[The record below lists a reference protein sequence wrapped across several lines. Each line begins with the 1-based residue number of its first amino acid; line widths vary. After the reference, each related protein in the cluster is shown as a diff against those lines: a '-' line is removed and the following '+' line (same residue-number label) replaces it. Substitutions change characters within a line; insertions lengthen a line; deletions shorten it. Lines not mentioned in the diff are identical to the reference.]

1 MNNSKAAIVVSQII
15 EKIEFIVGVVAVI
28 FWGLCD
34 IMNIVDPI
42 EGMSPVGFEI
52 FLLIM
57 TALNVWLIIKARERK
72 KMRLEFK
79 KYVAHLSVDTS
90 GNIQNLAVATGT
102 SVDVVKKNL
111 NFMIKKKFFPNAY
124 IDVQNDCIVLPSVQQ
139 KTQVQAASTI
149 NVANVTQKAIEYV
162 TCNCPN
168 CGGINKIEKGAT
180 AECDFCGSPL
190 TGK

>member
-42 EGMSPVGFEI
+42 EDMSPVGFEI

-72 KMRLEFK
+72 K
-79 KYVAHLSVDTS
+79 
-90 GNIQNLAVATGT
+90 
-102 SVDVVKKNL
+102 
-111 NFMIKKKFFPNAY
+111 NAFG
-124 IDVQNDCIVLPSVQQ
+124 V
-139 KTQVQAASTI
+139 
-149 NVANVTQKAIEYV
+149 
-162 TCNCPN
+162 
-168 CGGINKIEKGAT
+168 
-180 AECDFCGSPL
+180 
-190 TGK
+190 